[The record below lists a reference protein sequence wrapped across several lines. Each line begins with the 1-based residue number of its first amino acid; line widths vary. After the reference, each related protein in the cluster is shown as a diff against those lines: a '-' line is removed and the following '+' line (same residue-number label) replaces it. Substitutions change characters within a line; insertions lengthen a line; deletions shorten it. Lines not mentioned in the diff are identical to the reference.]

1 MRYRWMAALL
11 IAAGVGAMRPAQAG
25 IVVINGVPDWN
36 QPYDTYV
43 PPGPDPNPGL
53 VTDPY
58 DNFCTP
64 TAAANLFGWWEDIQG
79 YVGLTDRQ
87 AAPLSAAYA
96 NNLAAPTWQQ
106 GLWHDGNIELG
117 WYLDTND
124 VDPAKYA
131 APDGHLGT
139 RLVDIAPG
147 MLNYGIAAWVDATS
161 GLQKN
166 GYATTTWSIN
176 GGNLPAQTTA
186 WDDYV
191 ADINAGNPTLID
203 FDYWNP
209 IGPYQDPSYPA
220 IDSFYAWGPHPGDS
234 LGHTVTGVGYL
245 DMDGNNATDFDKYWI
260 VHDNWSTT
268 AATIAIPY
276 WDAAGG
282 SAYNWQQT
290 DHMAIPEPGAVSL
303 AMLSLLGAGLV
314 RRRQR
319 KALQDLED

>member
-1 MRYRWMAALL
+1 MRSRIAFALTLMAGMGWLCS
-11 IAAGVGAMRPAQAG
+11 AQAG
-25 IVVINGVPDWN
+25 IVVLNGVPDWH

-43 PPGPDPNPGL
+43 PPGPDPNVALPIN
-53 VTDPY
+53 PY

-64 TAAANLFGWWEDIQG
+64 TAAANLLGWWEDMQG
-79 YVGLTDRQ
+79 FTGLTDRQ
-87 AAPLSAAYA
+87 VAPLTAAFA
-96 NNLAAPTWQQ
+96 NNIVAPTWQQ

-131 APDGHLGT
+131 LPDGHLGT

-147 MLNYGIAAWVDATS
+147 LMTYSSGAWADASS
-161 GLQKN
+161 GLQKVAYN
-166 GYATTTWSIN
+166 ANAWSIN
-176 GGNLPAQTTA
+176 GGNLPVQTTA

-191 ADINAGNPTLID
+191 ADIDAGKPTLID

-209 IGPYQDPSYPA
+209 VNPVVNPLYPQV
-220 IDSFYAWGPHPGDS
+220 DSFYAWGPHPGDS

-245 DMDGNNATDFDKYWI
+245 DMDGLNNTDWDKFWI
-260 VHDNWSTT
+260 VHDNWSST

-276 WDAAGG
+276 WDVAGG

-290 DHMAIPEPGAVSL
+290 DHMTVIPEPGTIAL
-303 AMLSLLGAGLV
+303 FFLTGLGAAIA
-314 RRRQR
+314 RRRR
-319 KALQDLED
+319 LRLMV